1 MEISVILDLM
11 YNRINKEEEMEN
23 KIYSKIYLWLFVG
36 LLVTFLTGAYT
47 ATNQAALSVIFRQ
60 GYYWI
65 FVLLELGLAIFL
77 SVRIHKMQPTTAKIS
92 YLLYTFFSGLTFASL
107 FVVYQLESII
117 MVFAITAVIFLIFA
131 LIGHYTKID
140 LSKLGSF
147 LMMIL
152 IGVILCIIVNLFL
165 ENETFDIIISSVSI
179 IIFIGFI
186 AYDVQKIKKMN
197 GMIQEENLAVLGAFE
212 LYLDF
217 INIFIDLLRLFGKSD
232 D

>member
-1 MEISVILDLM
+1 
-11 YNRINKEEEMEN
+11 MEN
-23 KIYSKIYLWLFVG
+23 KIYSKVYFWLFIG

-47 ATNQAALSVIFRQ
+47 ATNKDALSVIFTQ

-65 FVLLELGLAIFL
+65 FALIELGLAIFL

-107 FVVYQLESII
+107 FIVYNLESII
-117 MVFAITAVIFLIFA
+117 MVFAITALIFLIFA
-131 LIGHYTKID
+131 LIGHYTKMD
-140 LSKLGSF
+140 LSKLGTF

-152 IGVILCIIVNLFL
+152 IGMLLCILVNIFL
-165 ENETFDIIISSVSI
+165 KNSTFDIIISIISI

-186 AYDVQKIKKMN
+186 AYDVQKIKRLN